1 MFTFH
6 VFKVSYEIAAYGE
19 LQLCLESQLTV
30 LGNWPFH
37 NQLGLEEVLQEEEL
51 VLEEAEHQ
59 IHPSKQQKVID
70 LEESRRKKI
79 FSKHKE
85 IIYAAIQNQADSNHR
100 AQR

>member
-6 VFKVSYEIAAYGE
+6 VFRVSQETAAYGE

-30 LGNWPFH
+30 LGNLPFH
-37 NQLGLEEVLQEEEL
+37 TQLGLEEVLQEEEL

-70 LEESRRKKI
+70 LEESGGKNLQQTQEKDNLHSYTKPSRV
-79 FSKHKE
+79 
-85 IIYAAIQNQADSNHR
+85 
-100 AQR
+100 

>member
-1 MFTFH
+1 M
-6 VFKVSYEIAAYGE
+6 
-19 LQLCLESQLTV
+19 

-70 LEESRRKKI
+70 LEESREKK
-79 FSKHKE
+79 FSANTK
-85 IIYAAIQNQADSNHR
+85 R
-100 AQR
+100 

>member
-6 VFKVSYEIAAYGE
+6 VFRMSQETAAYGE

-30 LGNWPFH
+30 LGSLPFH
-37 NQLGLEEVLQEEEL
+37 TQLDLEEVLQEEEL

-70 LEESRRKKI
+70 LEESGGKI
-79 FSKHKE
+79 FSKHKKKK
-85 IIYAAIQNQADSNHR
+85 IYTAIQNQAV
-100 AQR
+100 